1 MFQLIYLSLIFI
13 GKLRVNPLSVD
24 IVPGK
29 YRGWIVMK
37 IKNIF
42 LIASV
47 IFMIAALES
56 CREGIIDPG
65 NSVGNVNEP
74 VVLKS
79 SDAYIFQIDAKN
91 ITFSK
96 TDETF
101 LDVTDTD
108 IILELK
114 DYSSGSVHVRVI
126 ADNLSTLY
134 NELLSNDI
142 NGLQKSVVN
151 HVVEKIQLDF
161 NDFSGN
167 LKVKM
172 VKSPRNY

>member
-1 MFQLIYLSLIFI
+1 
-13 GKLRVNPLSVD
+13 
-24 IVPGK
+24 
-29 YRGWIVMK
+29 MK
-37 IKNIF
+37 IKNIL

-47 IFMIAALES
+47 LFLIAALES
-56 CREGIIDPG
+56 CREGIIEPG

-79 SDAYIFQIDAKN
+79 PDAYIFQIDAKN

-108 IILELK
+108 IILNLS
-114 DYSSGSVHVRVI
+114 DYSNGSVHMRVI

-142 NGLQKSVVN
+142 SGLQKSVIN
-151 HVVEKIQLDF
+151 HVVEKVQF
-161 NDFSGN
+161 EFSNFSGKF
-167 LKVKM
+167 KVKL
-172 VKSPRNY
+172 VKSPRSY